1 MTLVLLTRLSHVHKQ
16 FFHHLFCLLM
26 IRRPPRS
33 TLTDTLFPYTTLFR
47 SEEIE
52 DVLGEVEAD
61 AEGDDQR
68 DHRVEQT
75 LPQLDQMV
83 EQGPLLLEIGRA
95 HSELQ
100 SLMRISYAVFC
111 LKKNIKTPITHH
123 NLTLQHLHDENTRI
137 TGR

>member
-83 EQGPLLLEIGRA
+83 EQGPLLLVLGSAHGFGSGAVVAGGSGCRLGLGGWLARRRA
-95 HSELQ
+95 GC
-100 SLMRISYAVFC
+100 RAA
-111 LKKNIKTPITHH
+111 
-123 NLTLQHLHDENTRI
+123 
-137 TGR
+137 G